1 MERPIIYISNSLTG
15 RSLGGVKKWR
25 RRHSGERIEWIVVHY
40 TGMVATQGDPDTAAR
55 AIARSKRAAST
66 HYLVGDHVVQLLP
79 VKYAAYHVGAK
90 DDGKL
95 IPCYNGNSI
104 GVDLCECKLDCSSG
118 SVSCNDWYFT
128 PQTLAN
134 GARLIAYLAQEHG
147 MPTDHIERHYGIPT
161 DHIVRHYDVTHKRC
175 PRPFVGTDINAYT
188 GQTHESAWREFVRT
202 IDALRNGE

>member
-1 MERPIIYISNSLTG
+1 MMERPIVYISNRLMGSD
-15 RSLGGVKKWR
+15 LGGVKKWR
-25 RRHSGERIEWIVVHY
+25 RRNSCERIEWIVVHY
-40 TGMVATQGDPDTAAR
+40 TGMVVTQGDPDTASL

-66 HYLVGDHVVQLLP
+66 HYLVGDRGDRADILQILP

-90 DDGKL
+90 DDSKL

-128 PQTLAN
+128 PQTFSN
-134 GARLIAYLAQEHG
+134 GARLIAYLAQEH
-147 MPTDHIERHYGIPT
+147 GIPT

-202 IDALRNGE
+202 IDALRNGD

>member
-1 MERPIIYISNSLTG
+1 MMERPIFYISNSLTG
-15 RSLGGVKKWR
+15 RDLGGVKKWR
-25 RRHSGERIEWIVVHY
+25 RRNSCERIEWIVVHY
-40 TGMVATQGDPDTAAR
+40 TGMITTQGDPDTASW

-66 HYLVGDHVVQLLP
+66 HYLVGDRGDRSDILQLLP
-79 VKYAAYHVGAK
+79 VEYAAYHVGAK

-104 GVDLCECKLDCSSG
+104 GVDLCECKLDCSSS

-128 PQTLAN
+128 LETLAN
-134 GARLIAYLAQEHG
+134 GARLIAYLAQE
-147 MPTDHIERHYGIPT
+147 YNIPT

-188 GQTHESAWREFVRT
+188 GQTHDSAWREFVRT
-202 IDALRNGE
+202 IDALRNGD

>member
-1 MERPIIYISNSLTG
+1 MMERPIVYISNSLTG
-15 RSLGGVKKWR
+15 SYLVGVKKWR
-25 RRHSGERIEWIVVHY
+25 RRHTGERIEWIVVHY
-40 TGMVATQGDPDTAAR
+40 TGMIATQGDPDTASW
-55 AIARSKRAAST
+55 AIAHSKRAAST
-66 HYLVGDHVVQLLP
+66 HYLVGDRGDRADIIQILP

-104 GVDLCECKLDCSSG
+104 GVDLCECKMDCSSG

-128 PQTLAN
+128 PQTLSN
-134 GARLIAYLAQEHG
+134 GACLIAYLAQE
-147 MPTDHIERHYGIPT
+147 YGIPT

-202 IDALRNGE
+202 IDALRNGD

>member
-1 MERPIIYISNSLTG
+1 MMERPIVYISNSLTG

-40 TGMVATQGDPDTAAR
+40 TGMIATQGNPDTAAL
-55 AIARSKRAAST
+55 AIARSNREAST
-66 HYLVGDHVVQLLP
+66 HYLVGDRADIVQLLP

-90 DDGKL
+90 DDSKL

-104 GVDLCECKLDCSSG
+104 GVDLCECKMDCSSG

-128 PQTLAN
+128 PQTFAK
-134 GARLIAYLAQEHG
+134 GAHLIAYLAQE
-147 MPTDHIERHYGIPT
+147 YNIPT

-202 IDALRNGE
+202 IDTLRNSD

>member
-1 MERPIIYISNSLTG
+1 MERPIVYMSNCLTE
-15 RSLGGVKKWR
+15 RNLGGVKKWR
-25 RRHSGERIEWIVVHY
+25 RRTSCERIEWIVVHY

-66 HYLVGDHVVQLLP
+66 HYLVGDRGDRADIVQLLP

-134 GARLIAYLAQEHG
+134 GARLIAYLAQE
-147 MPTDHIERHYGIPT
+147 YNIPT

-188 GQTHESAWREFVRT
+188 GQTHESAWREVVRT
-202 IDALRNGE
+202 IDALRNGD

>member
-1 MERPIIYISNSLTG
+1 MMERPIFYISNSLT
-15 RSLGGVKKWR
+15 RSDLGGVKKWR

-40 TGMVATQGDPDTAAR
+40 TGMITTQGDPDTASC
-55 AIARSKRAAST
+55 AIAHSKRSAST
-66 HYLVGDHVVQLLP
+66 HYLVGDRGDRADIIQLLP

-90 DDGKL
+90 NDGKL

-104 GVDLCECKLDCSSG
+104 GVDLCECKLDCSSS

-128 PQTLAN
+128 PKTFAN
-134 GARLIAYLAQEHG
+134 GARLIAYLAQE
-147 MPTDHIERHYGIPT
+147 YSIPT

-188 GQTHESAWREFVRT
+188 GQSHESAWQEFVRM
-202 IDALRNGE
+202 IDTLRNGE

>member
-1 MERPIIYISNSLTG
+1 MMERPIFYISNSLTG
-15 RSLGGVKKWR
+15 RDLGGVKKWR
-25 RRHSGERIEWIVVHY
+25 RRNSCERIEWIVVHY
-40 TGMVATQGDPDTAAR
+40 TGMITTQGDPDTASW

-66 HYLVGDHVVQLLP
+66 HYLVGDRGDRADIIQLLP

-104 GVDLCECKLDCSSG
+104 GVDLCECKLDCSSS

-128 PQTLAN
+128 PKTFAN
-134 GARLIAYLAQEHG
+134 GAHLIAYLAQE
-147 MPTDHIERHYGIPT
+147 YNIPT

-202 IDALRNGE
+202 IDALRNGD

>member
-1 MERPIIYISNSLTG
+1 MERPIFYISNSLTG
-15 RSLGGVKKWR
+15 RDLGGVKKWR
-25 RRHSGERIEWIVVHY
+25 RRNSCERIEWIVVHY
-40 TGMVATQGDPDTAAR
+40 TGMITTQGDPDTASW

-66 HYLVGDHVVQLLP
+66 HYLVGDRGDRADIIQLLP

-104 GVDLCECKLDCSSG
+104 GVDLCECKLDCSSS

-128 PQTLAN
+128 PKTFAN
-134 GARLIAYLAQEHG
+134 GAHLIAYLAQE
-147 MPTDHIERHYGIPT
+147 YNIPT

-202 IDALRNGE
+202 IDALRNGD

>member
-1 MERPIIYISNSLTG
+1 MERPIFYISNSLTG
-15 RSLGGVKKWR
+15 SDLGGVKKWR
-25 RRHSGERIEWIVVHY
+25 RRNSCERIEWIVVHY
-40 TGMVATQGDPDTAAR
+40 TGMVATQGDPDVASW

-66 HYLVGDHVVQLLP
+66 HYLVGDRGDRADILQILP

-90 DDGKL
+90 DDSKL

-128 PQTLAN
+128 PQTFAN
-134 GARLIAYLAQEHG
+134 GAHLIAYLAQE
-147 MPTDHIERHYGIPT
+147 YGIPT

-202 IDALRNGE
+202 IDALRNGD

>member
-1 MERPIIYISNSLTG
+1 MERPIFYISNSLTG
-15 RSLGGVKKWR
+15 RSDDGVKKWR
-25 RRHSGERIEWIVVHY
+25 RRNSCERIEWIVVHY
-40 TGMVATQGDPDTAAR
+40 TGMIATQGDPDTASCL
-55 AIARSKRAAST
+55 IARSKRAAST
-66 HYLVGDHVVQLLP
+66 HYLVGDRGDRADIVQLLP

-104 GVDLCECKLDCSSG
+104 GVDLCECKMDCSSS

-128 PQTLAN
+128 PLTFAN
-134 GARLIAYLAQEHG
+134 GAHLIAYLAQEH
-147 MPTDHIERHYGIPT
+147 GIPT

-188 GQTHESAWREFVRT
+188 GQTHDSAWREFVRT
-202 IDALRNGE
+202 IDALRNGD

>member
-1 MERPIIYISNSLTG
+1 MERPIVYISNSLTG
-15 RSLGGVKKWR
+15 RDLGGVKKWR
-25 RRHSGERIEWIVVHY
+25 RRNSSERIEWIVVHY
-40 TGMVATQGDPDTAAR
+40 TGMVVTQGDPDTASW

-66 HYLVGDHVVQLLP
+66 HYLVGDRADRADILQLLP

-90 DDGKL
+90 DDRKL
-95 IPCYNGNSI
+95 LPCYNGNSI
-104 GVDLCECKLDCSSG
+104 GVDLCECKLDCSSS

-128 PQTLAN
+128 PQTFAN
-134 GARLIAYLAQEHG
+134 GARLIAYLAQEH
-147 MPTDHIERHYGIPT
+147 GIPT

-202 IDALRNGE
+202 IDALRNGD

>member
-1 MERPIIYISNSLTG
+1 MERPNVCISNCLTG
-15 RSLGGVKKWR
+15 RDLGSVKKWR
-25 RRHSGERIEWIVVHY
+25 RRTSCERIEWIVVHY
-40 TGMVATQGDPDTAAR
+40 TGMLATQGDPDTAAR
-55 AIARSKRAAST
+55 AIARSSRDAST
-66 HYLVGDHVVQLLP
+66 HYLVGDHVVQLLH

-90 DDGKL
+90 DGHKL

-104 GVDLCECKLDCSSG
+104 GVDLCECKMDCSSS

-134 GARLIAYLAQEHG
+134 GAHLIAYLAQVYE
-147 MPTDHIERHYGIPT
+147 IPT

-202 IDALRNGE
+202 IDALRDDN

>member
-1 MERPIIYISNSLTG
+1 MERPIVYISNSLTG
-15 RSLGGVKKWR
+15 SNLGGVKKWR
-25 RRHSGERIEWIVVHY
+25 RRKSCERIEWIVVHY
-40 TGMVATQGDPDTAAR
+40 TGMIATQGDPDTASW
-55 AIARSKRAAST
+55 AISRSKRAAST
-66 HYLVGDHVVQLLP
+66 HYLVGDRIVQILP

-90 DDGKL
+90 DNSKL
-95 IPCYNGNSI
+95 IPCYNGNSN

-128 PQTLAN
+128 PETFAN
-134 GARLIAYLAQEHG
+134 GAHLIAYMAQE
-147 MPTDHIERHYGIPT
+147 YNIPT

-202 IDALRNGE
+202 IDALRNGD

>member
-1 MERPIIYISNSLTG
+1 MERPIVYISNSLTG

-40 TGMVATQGDPDTAAR
+40 TGMVSTQGDPDTAAL
-55 AIARSKRAAST
+55 AIARSSREAST
-66 HYLVGDHVVQLLP
+66 HYLVGDRADIVQLLP

-90 DDGKL
+90 DNSKL

-104 GVDLCECKLDCSSG
+104 SVDLCECKMDFSSD

-134 GARLIAYLAQEHG
+134 GAHLIAYLAQE
-147 MPTDHIERHYGIPT
+147 YGIPT

-202 IDALRNGE
+202 IDALRNGD

>member
-1 MERPIIYISNSLTG
+1 MGRPNVYISNSLTG
-15 RSLGGVKKWR
+15 SDLGGVKKWR
-25 RRHSGERIEWIVVHY
+25 RRNSCERIEWIVVHY
-40 TGMVATQGDPDTAAR
+40 TGMVVTQGDPDTASW

-66 HYLVGDHVVQLLP
+66 HYLVGDRGDRADIIQLLP

-90 DDGKL
+90 DDSKL

-128 PQTLAN
+128 PQTLAK
-134 GARLIAYLAQEHG
+134 GAHLIAYLAQE
-147 MPTDHIERHYGIPT
+147 YGIPT

-202 IDALRNGE
+202 IDALRNGD

>member
-1 MERPIIYISNSLTG
+1 MMERPIVYISNCLTG
-15 RSLGGVKKWR
+15 RDLGGVKKWR
-25 RRHSGERIEWIVVHY
+25 RRTSCERIEWIVVHY
-40 TGMVATQGDPDTAAR
+40 TGMIATQGDPDTASW

-66 HYLVGDHVVQLLP
+66 HYLVGDRADRADIIQILP

-90 DDGKL
+90 DDSKL

-104 GVDLCECKLDCSSG
+104 GVDLCECKLDCSSS

-128 PQTLAN
+128 PQTFSN
-134 GARLIAYLAQEHG
+134 GAHLIAYLAQE
-147 MPTDHIERHYGIPT
+147 YNIPT

-202 IDALRNGE
+202 IDALRNGD

>member
-1 MERPIIYISNSLTG
+1 MERPIFYISNSLTE
-15 RSLGGVKKWR
+15 RDLGDVKKWR

-40 TGMVATQGDPDTAAR
+40 TGMVATQGDPDTASW

-66 HYLVGDHVVQLLP
+66 HYLVGDRGDRADILQLLP

-104 GVDLCECKLDCSSG
+104 GVDLCECKLDCSSS

-128 PQTLAN
+128 PQTFAN
-134 GARLIAYLAQEHG
+134 GAHLVAYLAQE
-147 MPTDHIERHYGIPT
+147 YNIPT

>member
-1 MERPIIYISNSLTG
+1 MERPIFYISNSLTG
-15 RSLGGVKKWR
+15 SDLAGVKKWR
-25 RRHSGERIEWIVVHY
+25 RRHSCERIEWIVVHY
-40 TGMVATQGDPDTAAR
+40 TGMIATQGDPDTASCL
-55 AIARSKRAAST
+55 IDRSKRAAST
-66 HYLVGDHVVQLLP
+66 HYLVGDRGDRANIVQLLP

-90 DDGKL
+90 DNSKL

-104 GVDLCECKLDCSSG
+104 GVDLCECKLDCSSS

-128 PQTLAN
+128 PQTFAN
-134 GARLIAYLAQEHG
+134 GAHLIAYLAQE
-147 MPTDHIERHYGIPT
+147 YNIPT

-202 IDALRNGE
+202 IDALRNGD

>member
-1 MERPIIYISNSLTG
+1 MMERPIFYISNSLTG

-55 AIARSKRAAST
+55 AIARSSREAST
-66 HYLVGDHVVQLLP
+66 HYLVGDRIVQLLP

-90 DDGKL
+90 DDSKL

-104 GVDLCECKLDCSSG
+104 GVDLCECKLDCSSS

-128 PQTLAN
+128 PKTLAN
-134 GARLIAYLAQEHG
+134 GAHLIAYLAQEH
-147 MPTDHIERHYGIPT
+147 GIPT

-202 IDALRNGE
+202 IDVLRNGD

>member
-1 MERPIIYISNSLTG
+1 MERPIFYISNSLTG
-15 RSLGGVKKWR
+15 SDLAGVKKWR
-25 RRHSGERIEWIVVHY
+25 RRHSCERIEWIVVHY
-40 TGMVATQGDPDTAAR
+40 TGMIATQGDPYTASCL
-55 AIARSKRAAST
+55 IARSKRAAST
-66 HYLVGDHVVQLLP
+66 HYLVGDRGDRGDIVQLLP

-90 DDGKL
+90 DNSKL

-104 GVDLCECKLDCSSG
+104 GVDLCECKLDCSSS

-128 PQTLAN
+128 PKTFAN
-134 GARLIAYLAQEHG
+134 GAHLIAYLAQE
-147 MPTDHIERHYGIPT
+147 YNIPT

-202 IDALRNGE
+202 IDALRNGD

>member
-1 MERPIIYISNSLTG
+1 MMECPIFYISNCLTG
-15 RSLGGVKKWR
+15 RDVYGVKKWR
-25 RRHSGERIEWIVVHY
+25 RRNSCERIEWIVVHY
-40 TGMVATQGDPDTAAR
+40 TGMITTQGNPDTASW
-55 AIARSKRAAST
+55 AIARSKRSAST
-66 HYLVGDHVVQLLP
+66 HYLVGDRGDRADIVQLLP

-90 DDGKL
+90 VDSKL

-104 GVDLCECKLDCSSG
+104 GVDLCECKLDCSST

-128 PQTLAN
+128 PQTLSN
-134 GARLIAYLAQEHG
+134 GAHLIAYLAQEH
-147 MPTDHIERHYGIPT
+147 GIPT

-202 IDALRNGE
+202 IDALRNGD

>member
-1 MERPIIYISNSLTG
+1 MMERPIVYISNELTG
-15 RSLGGVKKWR
+15 RSLDGAKKWR
-25 RRHSGERIEWIVVHY
+25 RRTSCERIEWIVVHY

-55 AIARSKRAAST
+55 AIARSKREAST

-79 VKYAAYHVGAK
+79 VKSAAYHVGAK
-90 DDGKL
+90 DGNKL

-104 GVDLCECKLDCSSG
+104 GVDLCECKLDCSSS

-147 MPTDHIERHYGIPT
+147 IPT
-161 DHIVRHYDVTHKRC
+161 DRIVRHYDVTHKRC
-175 PRPFVGTDINAYT
+175 PRPFVGSDINAYT
-188 GQTHESAWREFVRT
+188 GQSHDSAWRDFVHT
-202 IDALRNGE
+202 IDELRNGK

>member
-1 MERPIIYISNSLTG
+1 MMERPIVYISNSLTG
-15 RSLGGVKKWR
+15 SDLGCVKKWR

-40 TGMVATQGDPDTAAR
+40 TGMIVTQGDPDTASR
-55 AIARSKRAAST
+55 AIARSKRSAST
-66 HYLVGDHVVQLLP
+66 HYLVGDRGDRADIIQLLP

-90 DDGKL
+90 NDGKL

-104 GVDLCECKLDCSSG
+104 GVDLCECKLDCSSS

-128 PQTLAN
+128 LETLAN
-134 GARLIAYLAQEHG
+134 GARLIAYLAQE
-147 MPTDHIERHYGIPT
+147 YNIPT

-188 GQTHESAWREFVRT
+188 GQTHDSAWREFVRT
-202 IDALRNGE
+202 IDALRNGD

>member
-15 RSLGGVKKWR
+15 SDLGVVKKWR

-40 TGMVATQGDPDTAAR
+40 TGMVVTQGDPDTASW

-66 HYLVGDHVVQLLP
+66 HYLVGDRGDRADILQLLP

-90 DDGKL
+90 DDSKL

-128 PQTLAN
+128 PQTFAN
-134 GARLIAYLAQEHG
+134 GAHLIAYLAQE
-147 MPTDHIERHYGIPT
+147 YGIPT

-188 GQTHESAWREFVRT
+188 GQSHESAWREFVRT
-202 IDALRNGE
+202 IDALRNGD

>member
-1 MERPIIYISNSLTG
+1 MERPIFYISNSLT
-15 RSLGGVKKWR
+15 RSDLGCVKKWR
-25 RRHSGERIEWIVVHY
+25 RRNSFERIEWIVVHY
-40 TGMVATQGDPDTAAR
+40 TGMVVTQGDPDTASW

-66 HYLVGDHVVQLLP
+66 HYLVGDRGDRADILQLLP

-90 DDGKL
+90 DDNKL
-95 IPCYNGNSI
+95 LPCYNGNSI

-128 PQTLAN
+128 PQTFSN
-134 GARLIAYLAQEHG
+134 GARLIAYLAQEH
-147 MPTDHIERHYGIPT
+147 GIPT

-188 GQTHESAWREFVRT
+188 GQSHESAWREFVRT
-202 IDALRNGE
+202 IDALRNGD

>member
-1 MERPIIYISNSLTG
+1 MMERPTVYISNSLTR
-15 RSLGGVKKWR
+15 RSVGDVKKWR
-25 RRHSGERIEWIVVHY
+25 RRTPFERIEWIVVHY
-40 TGMVATQGDPDTAAR
+40 TGMLATQGDPDTASL
-55 AIARSKRAAST
+55 AIARSKREAST
-66 HYLVGDHVVQLLP
+66 HYLVGDRADIVQLLP
-79 VKYAAYHVGAK
+79 IKYAAYHVGAK
-90 DDGKL
+90 DDSKL

-128 PQTLAN
+128 PQTFAN
-134 GARLIAYLAQEHG
+134 GAHLIAYLAQE
-147 MPTDHIERHYGIPT
+147 YGIPT

-202 IDALRNGE
+202 IDALRNGD

>member
-1 MERPIIYISNSLTG
+1 MERPIVYMSNCLTE
-15 RSLGGVKKWR
+15 RNLGGVKKWR
-25 RRHSGERIEWIVVHY
+25 RRTSCERIEWIVVHY

-55 AIARSKRAAST
+55 AIAHSKRAAST

-90 DDGKL
+90 DDSKL

-104 GVDLCECKLDCSSG
+104 GVDLCECKLDCTSG

-128 PQTLAN
+128 PQTFAN
-134 GARLIAYLAQEHG
+134 GARLIAYLAQEH
-147 MPTDHIERHYGIPT
+147 GIPT

-202 IDALRNGE
+202 IDALRNGD

>member
-1 MERPIIYISNSLTG
+1 MMERPIVYISNSLTG
-15 RSLGGVKKWR
+15 RSDDGVKKWR
-25 RRHSGERIEWIVVHY
+25 RRNSSERIEWIVVHY
-40 TGMVATQGDPDTAAR
+40 TGMVVTQGDPDTASW

-66 HYLVGDHVVQLLP
+66 HYLVGDRGDRADIVQLLP

-104 GVDLCECKLDCSSG
+104 GVDLCECKLDCASG

-128 PQTLAN
+128 PQTLSN
-134 GARLIAYLAQEHG
+134 GARLIAYLAQEH
-147 MPTDHIERHYGIPT
+147 GIPT

>member
-1 MERPIIYISNSLTG
+1 MMERPIVYISNSLTG
-15 RSLGGVKKWR
+15 RSDGCVKKWR

-66 HYLVGDHVVQLLP
+66 HYIVGDRGDRADIVQLLP

-104 GVDLCECKLDCSSG
+104 GVDLCECKLDCASS

-128 PQTLAN
+128 LETLAN
-134 GARLIAYLAQEHG
+134 GAHLIAYLAQE
-147 MPTDHIERHYGIPT
+147 YNIPT

-188 GQTHESAWREFVRT
+188 GQTHDSAWREFVRT
-202 IDALRNGE
+202 IDALRNGD

>member
-1 MERPIIYISNSLTG
+1 MMERPIFYISNILMGSD
-15 RSLGGVKKWR
+15 LGGVKKWR
-25 RRHSGERIEWIVVHY
+25 RRNSCERIEWIVVHY
-40 TGMVATQGDPDTAAR
+40 TGMVVTQGDPDTAAR

-66 HYLVGDHVVQLLP
+66 HYLVGDRGDRADILQLLP

-90 DDGKL
+90 DDSKL

-128 PQTLAN
+128 PQTFSN
-134 GARLIAYLAQEHG
+134 GARLIAYLAQEH
-147 MPTDHIERHYGIPT
+147 GIPT

-202 IDALRNGE
+202 IDALRNGD

>member
-1 MERPIIYISNSLTG
+1 MERPIVYISNSLTG
-15 RSLGGVKKWR
+15 RDLGGVKKWR
-25 RRHSGERIEWIVVHY
+25 RRNSSERIEWIVVHY
-40 TGMVATQGDPDTAAR
+40 TGMVVTQGDPDTASW

-66 HYLVGDHVVQLLP
+66 HYLVGDRGDRADILQLLP

-90 DDGKL
+90 DDRKL
-95 IPCYNGNSI
+95 LPCYNGNSI
-104 GVDLCECKLDCSSG
+104 GVDLCECKLDCSSS

-128 PQTLAN
+128 PQTFAN
-134 GARLIAYLAQEHG
+134 GARLIAYLAQEH
-147 MPTDHIERHYGIPT
+147 GIPT

-202 IDALRNGE
+202 IDALRNGD

>member
-1 MERPIIYISNSLTG
+1 MERPNVYISNSLTG

-25 RRHSGERIEWIVVHY
+25 RRTSCERIEWIVVHY
-40 TGMVATQGDPDTAAR
+40 TGMVSTQGDPDTAAD
-55 AIARSKRAAST
+55 AIARSSREAST

-104 GVDLCECKLDCSSG
+104 GVYLCECKMDFLSG

-134 GARLIAYLAQEHG
+134 GARLIAYLAQE
-147 MPTDHIERHYGIPT
+147 YGIPT

-188 GQTHESAWREFVRT
+188 GQTHDSAWREFVHT
-202 IDALRNGE
+202 IDALRNGD

>member
-1 MERPIIYISNSLTG
+1 MMERPIVYMSNSLTG
-15 RSLGGVKKWR
+15 RDLGGVKKWR

-40 TGMVATQGDPDTAAR
+40 TGMVSTQGDPDTAAR
-55 AIARSKRAAST
+55 AIASSKREAST
-66 HYLVGDHVVQLLP
+66 HYLVGDRVVQLLP

-104 GVDLCECKLDCSSG
+104 GVDLCECKMDCSSS

-128 PQTLAN
+128 PQTLTN
-134 GARLIAYLAQEHG
+134 GAHLIAYLAQE
-147 MPTDHIERHYGIPT
+147 YGIPT
-161 DHIVRHYDVTHKRC
+161 DHIVRHYDVTRKRC

>member
-1 MERPIIYISNSLTG
+1 MERPIVYISNSLTG
-15 RSLGGVKKWR
+15 SDLGGVKKWR
-25 RRHSGERIEWIVVHY
+25 RRNSFERIEWIVVHY
-40 TGMVATQGDPDTAAR
+40 TGMVVTQGDPDTASW

-66 HYLVGDHVVQLLP
+66 HYLVGDRGDRADILQLLP

-90 DDGKL
+90 DNSKL
-95 IPCYNGNSI
+95 ISCYNGNSI

-134 GARLIAYLAQEHG
+134 GAHLIAYLAQEH
-147 MPTDHIERHYGIPT
+147 GIPT

-202 IDALRNGE
+202 IDAIRNGE

>member
-1 MERPIIYISNSLTG
+1 MMERPIVYISNSLTG
-15 RSLGGVKKWR
+15 RDLGGVKKWR
-25 RRHSGERIEWIVVHY
+25 RRNSSERIEWIVVHY
-40 TGMVATQGDPDTAAR
+40 TGMVVTQGDPDTASW

-66 HYLVGDHVVQLLP
+66 HYLVGDRGDRADRADIIQLLP

-90 DDGKL
+90 DDRKL
-95 IPCYNGNSI
+95 LPCYNGNSI

-128 PQTLAN
+128 PQTFAN
-134 GARLIAYLAQEHG
+134 GARLIAYLAQEH
-147 MPTDHIERHYGIPT
+147 GIPT

-202 IDALRNGE
+202 IDALRNGD